1 MPGAAVTGALH
12 CWAASHPGAIRLQNQ
27 DSYICRPTLGLFS
40 VADGAGGHSEGDVAS
55 ARVVAMLGEIPE
67 DMPPAG
73 RLAEVRRRLQAVHHE
88 LLEQGQGRA
97 PQVTL
102 ATTIVVLMVHGDH
115 FAFLWAGD
123 SRGYLLRDGV
133 LYRLTADHSVVQELI
148 ASGAITPAEA
158 EAHPQ
163 GNVITRA
170 LGAGGPDLLID
181 KTLGAAQPD
190 DRFLLCSDGLYKA
203 LGPGEMAEIMVGDG
217 DVAQRL
223 VAAALARRA
232 RDNVTAVVA
241 AL

>member
-1 MPGAAVTGALH
+1 MSEGLH
-12 CWAASHPGAIRLQNQ
+12 YWAASHPGAIRLQNQ
-27 DSYICRPTLGLFS
+27 DSYICRPKLGLFS
-40 VADGAGGHSEGDVAS
+40 VADGVGGHSGGDVAS

-67 DMPPAG
+67 DMPPSE
-73 RLAEVRRRLQAVHHE
+73 RLPEVRSRLRAAHGE
-88 LLEQGQGRA
+88 LLRQGQGRA

-133 LYRLTADHSVVQELI
+133 LHQLTADHSVVQELI
-148 ASGAITPAEA
+148 QSGAITPAEA

-181 KTLGAAQPD
+181 KALGAAQPG

-203 LGPGEMAEIMVGDG
+203 IGTDEMVEIMAGDG
-217 DVAQRL
+217 DVAQML

-232 RDNVTAVVA
+232 RDNITAVVA